1 MKRNSNPKI
10 LEKMKKIFAFMLPL
24 MALFAGACSSSK
36 TDSAAENSAEFTSP
50 QPFECGEYR
59 IDSYQFTDTVSPRE
73 RFDGRMMVAL
83 KPNGSGIYMYENGNR
98 THFSARI
105 TMDGGFEQK
114 DSLFVATDAKGNEI
128 TVKAGEEIDTVFY
141 VYKGRPV
148 KIAFEKT
155 PISTANADEMWR
167 RITDKLSK

>member
-1 MKRNSNPKI
+1 
-10 LEKMKKIFAFMLPL
+10 MKKIFMFMLPL
-24 MALFAGACSSSK
+24 IALCAGACNSSK
-36 TDSAAENSAEFTSP
+36 TEASGEEAAEFATP

-114 DSLFVATDAKGNEI
+114 DSIFVATDAKGKDI
-128 TVKAGEEIDTVFY
+128 TVKVGEELDTVFY
-141 VYKGRPV
+141 FYKGRPV

-155 PISTANADEMWR
+155 PISKAGADEMWR